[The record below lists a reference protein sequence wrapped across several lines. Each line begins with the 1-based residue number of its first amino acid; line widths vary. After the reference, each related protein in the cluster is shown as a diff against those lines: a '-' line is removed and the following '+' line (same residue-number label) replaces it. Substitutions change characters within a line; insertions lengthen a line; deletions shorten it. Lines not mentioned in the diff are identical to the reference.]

1 MLDKW
6 TPHQHLH
13 SSESEG
19 PSSAL
24 SRSSRLAMAVT
35 IHNIPE
41 GIAMGIA
48 LTGALMGDGVL
59 GYSAAFALAVG
70 LAVQN
75 FPEGAIVSMP
85 LHGMGHSRNKAF
97 GMGVFSGAVEPVAAL
112 LTMAGAS
119 LILPWFP
126 YLLAFGAGAMM
137 FVVVE
142 ELLPMTAQGRHSNLG
157 TIGFAAGFVLMMV
170 LDVIL
175 G

>member
-1 MLDKW
+1 MAVVPAAVGFMLGVVFLLMLDKW

-48 LTGALMGDGVL
+48 LTGALVGDGV
-59 GYSAAFALAVG
+59 
-70 LAVQN
+70 
-75 FPEGAIVSMP
+75 P